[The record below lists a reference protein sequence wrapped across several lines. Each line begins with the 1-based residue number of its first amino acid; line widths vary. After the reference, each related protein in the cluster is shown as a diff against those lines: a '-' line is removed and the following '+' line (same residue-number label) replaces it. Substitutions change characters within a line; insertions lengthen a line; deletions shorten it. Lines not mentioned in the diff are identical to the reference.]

1 MLNGIKLFWNVC
13 MRIVAAFTA
22 SALGVIGAGAV
33 AHISTL
39 KAMSVAGLTACATVV
54 EKLARGFM
62 DDGKLSMDEINAAF
76 AAVDTQATT
85 AADLQVQARQQG
97 TDLTVS
103 AADGTITPAATDA
116 PAAVESAPEAPA
128 AAAPEAPAAPAP
140 EAPAAP
146 VAAPAAPAAPV
157 NDPNYN

>member
-1 MLNGIKLFWNVC
+1 

-22 SALGVIGAGAV
+22 SALGVIGAGAI

-39 KAMSVAGLTACATVV
+39 KAMTVAGLTACATVV

-62 DDGKLSMDEINAAF
+62 DDGKLSLDEINAAF

-97 TDLTVS
+97 ADLTVS
-103 AADGTITPAATDA
+103 AADGSIA
-116 PAAVESAPEAPA
+116 PAV
-128 AAAPEAPAAPAP
+128 AAPV
-140 EAPAAP
+140 
-146 VAAPAAPAAPV
+146 VAAPAAPAPTAEDVASVPTEAPTPAV
-157 NDPNYN
+157 IDPNYN